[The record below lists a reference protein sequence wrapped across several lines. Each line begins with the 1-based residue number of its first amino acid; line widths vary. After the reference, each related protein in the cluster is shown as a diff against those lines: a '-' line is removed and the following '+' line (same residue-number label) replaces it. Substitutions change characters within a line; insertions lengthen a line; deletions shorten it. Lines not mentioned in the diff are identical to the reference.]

1 METRKRE
8 NSNGADVKSS
18 LESILFLHGDPVAVS
33 RLAKILGA
41 GKAEIEKALAELQE
55 EYRERGIVLIENRDE
70 WQFATNPKNKDVV
83 ERFVTADLAEDL
95 TRASLE
101 TIAIIAYKGP
111 VSRANIEYIRGVNSS
126 FTVRNL
132 LVRGLVEREENPSDR
147 RSYLYRVS
155 SDFLKHLGLTRLEE
169 LPQYKEFRAKEVAI
183 PGDPNDAGESDAAR
197 GEPAREETPS

>member
-33 RLAKILGA
+33 RLSKILGA

-111 VSRANIEYIRGVNSS
+111 VSRAGIEYIRGVNSS

-132 LVRGLVEREENPSDR
+132 LVRGLVEREENPSDK

-155 SDFLKHLGLTRLEE
+155 MDFLKYLGLTRFDE
-169 LPQYKEFRAKEVAI
+169 LPQYKEFRAKKVEV
-183 PGDPNDAGESDAAR
+183 PGSTDEPDTNAVAAADSE
-197 GEPAREETPS
+197 GPA